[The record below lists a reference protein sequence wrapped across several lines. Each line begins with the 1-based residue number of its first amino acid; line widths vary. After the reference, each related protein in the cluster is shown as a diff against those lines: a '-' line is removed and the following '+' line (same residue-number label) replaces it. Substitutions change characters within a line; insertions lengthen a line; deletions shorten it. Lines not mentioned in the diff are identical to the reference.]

1 MLYNSVI
8 AHSSPRGYGFSNV
21 RASILRE
28 NSKTIIDP
36 WEKARFAPKEKT
48 ADGVAMF
55 LFFLNAQEDMNHMTH
70 VKHALIKNLE
80 KKGVTQGMIPGFLQ
94 SLSNYFSADPHMD
107 LLQINHKL
115 QTIGWD
121 EIELD
126 YHTFELARTW
136 IENEGLDKRRQ
147 VQSS

>member
-1 MLYNSVI
+1 MLYNGVI

-21 RASILRE
+21 RASILRG

-36 WEKARFAPKEKT
+36 LKKARFAPQEKT
-48 ADGVAMF
+48 TDREAVF
-55 LFFLNAQEDMNHMTH
+55 LFFLNAQEDMNHMIH
-70 VKHALIKNLE
+70 VKKALIKNLE
-80 KKGVTQGMIPGFLQ
+80 KMGMAQGMIPGFLQ